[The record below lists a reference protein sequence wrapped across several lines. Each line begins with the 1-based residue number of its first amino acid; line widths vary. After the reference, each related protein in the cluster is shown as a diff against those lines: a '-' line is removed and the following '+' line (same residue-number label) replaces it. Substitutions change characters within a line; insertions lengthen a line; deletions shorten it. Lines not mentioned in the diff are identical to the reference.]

1 MVHNTPVN
9 VQFPSQI
16 GCPSQMGRSRGKAH
30 KVTWSNA
37 CVNVFANSLSPIS
50 SISPAR
56 LVTTW
61 VTSHPSPQ
69 HSLPPVSRWNC
80 LKMENSDHPSPSKPL
95 HHVISISIPGYKD
108 SLTNFSHLPSQNSPS
123 PQNRM
128 WLCTHI
134 HVADNTH
141 IVHKPLVFLIR
152 RLGTYQ
158 QPGASL
164 VPHTILMWAPITGTM
179 TCLTSAIPM
188 DK

>member
-128 WLCTHI
+128 
-134 HVADNTH
+134 
-141 IVHKPLVFLIR
+141 
-152 RLGTYQ
+152 
-158 QPGASL
+158 
-164 VPHTILMWAPITGTM
+164 
-179 TCLTSAIPM
+179 
-188 DK
+188 